1 MSPPDAPSSPLSPED
16 LSFWYADQPRQRTTM
31 AMLLLLDRRPDPE
44 RLRAAAARM
53 VDAVPRLRQRVV
65 DAPFDLALPR
75 WETDPTFDLD
85 FHVRRYA
92 LAERAGSSDLEELFH
107 TLGPIYERP
116 FDRTRP
122 LWEMIEIERP
132 EGRAAVFFRLHH
144 AVADGVGGNTILAA
158 LTDATRE
165 GEPLP
170 PAPAKAP
177 GGWPEPSFGREL
189 GRALRDRVAQDA
201 ARGRALAGALWQVA
215 RDPGSLARAGSIAT
229 ALLGDLAQR
238 GGSPLRDFGRG
249 RRLSG
254 LELPFEPLREAR
266 RALGGQMIDVMLTA
280 VADAVGAWHR
290 AHRLGPVSELLTLV
304 PINLRP
310 AGEQG
315 ASAGLGNRA
324 TGILVRLPLRT
335 RDPVR
340 RFREIHRRV
349 LERKRHPSAEFFPV
363 VASLLA
369 TLPRPVYREVARRS
383 SQAIDLIV
391 TNVPG
396 VPMPRYLAGAEISGA
411 YPFAPVA
418 PHCPVSIALYGY
430 RGRLFIGLDADATAL
445 PDVDLLRER
454 LTASFAELVDAA
466 REHAGAASR

>member
-1 MSPPDAPSSPLSPED
+1 MPPPDPPSSPLSPED

-44 RLRAAAARM
+44 RLRASAARM

-92 LAERAGSSDLEELFH
+92 LAGSAGGSELDDLFH
-107 TLGPIYERP
+107 VLGPIYERP

-132 EGRAAVFFRLHH
+132 GGAAVFFRLHH

-158 LTDATRE
+158 LTDAARE

-170 PAPAKAP
+170 PPPAKAP
-177 GGWPEPSFGREL
+177 GGWPEPGFAREL
-189 GRALRDRVAQDA
+189 ARALRDRAAQDA
-201 ARGRALAGALWQVA
+201 GRGRALAGALWQVA
-215 RDPGSLARAGSIAT
+215 RDPGSLVRAGRIAG
-229 ALLGDLAQR
+229 ALVADLAQR
-238 GGSPLRDFGRG
+238 GGSPLREFGRA

-254 LELPFEPLREAR
+254 IELPFEPLREVR
-266 RALGGQMIDVMLTA
+266 RALGGQMVDVMLTA
-280 VADAVGAWHR
+280 VAEAVGAWHR
-290 AHRLGPVSELLTLV
+290 AHHLGPVSELRTLV

-315 ASAGLGNRA
+315 AGAGLGNRA
-324 TGILVRLPLRT
+324 TGILVRLPLRM
-335 RDPVR
+335 RDPIR

-349 LERKRHPSAEFFPV
+349 LERKSHPSAEFFPV

-383 SQAIDLIV
+383 SQTIDLIV

-396 VPMPRYLAGAEISGA
+396 VPMPRYLAGAEISAA

-445 PDVDLLRER
+445 PDVDLLREQ
-454 LTASFAELVDAA
+454 LAASFAALVAAA
-466 REHAGAASR
+466 RERAGPPSP